1 MRYIFLLL
9 LIYPGCNNI
18 EPVDIIL
25 YNGKIITLDEKSSIA
40 EAIAIKGQSI
50 YAVGKN
56 EVIRQL
62 RADEVLD
69 LKGKTVVPGFT
80 DNHYHRIGGGPG
92 VDLSRVRS
100 FSELISA
107 IASRASKTAPG
118 KIVITNS
125 DWHEGQLKEQT
136 LPYRDDLDTATTEHP
151 VVVVRGGHELI
162 LNTFALEKWGIDEL
176 TKAPE
181 GGSIG
186 RYPDGRLNGE
196 LVDAAK
202 RLVKL
207 PTENQSSNQ
216 LSNLPQE
223 LKSLNEVGLT
233 SIRYGSASPE
243 LYSELKNLHKRGEL
257 PLRVSVLLR
266 VPRNKPP
273 EQVLETLRSWD
284 IHPKEGNSW
293 LRVDGIK
300 LGVDGGFEGGLM
312 RDPYEEPWGKE
323 GTFYGLQTMETN
335 HFHEIVRAL
344 NREGWRIGTHAVGD
358 AAIDL
363 VLDAYESANEE
374 SSIVGKRWTIEHG
387 FIPRPDQFPR
397 MSKLGV
403 HITAQHHL
411 YVAAPSLIQYWGL
424 ERAQWVTPLRA
435 YIDASI
441 PVSLGTDTP
450 VIPYPPL
457 WVLYHFITRDT
468 ISAGIMGTKFKISR
482 EEALRAM
489 SIGYAKLTF
498 QEEVQG
504 TLEPTKNADLVVLSN
519 DILSCE
525 PSTIRDMDVLM
536 TMVGGKFVFN
546 K

>member
-1 MRYIFLLL
+1 M
-9 LIYPGCNNI
+9 
-18 EPVDIIL
+18 
-25 YNGKIITLDEKSSIA
+25 
-40 EAIAIKGQSI
+40 
-50 YAVGKN
+50 
-56 EVIRQL
+56 
-62 RADEVLD
+62 
-69 LKGKTVVPGFT
+69 
-80 DNHYHRIGGGPG
+80 
-92 VDLSRVRS
+92 
-100 FSELISA
+100 
-107 IASRASKTAPG
+107 
-118 KIVITNS
+118 
-125 DWHEGQLKEQT
+125 
-136 LPYRDDLDTATTEHP
+136 
-151 VVVVRGGHELI
+151 
-162 LNTFALEKWGIDEL
+162 
-176 TKAPE
+176 
-181 GGSIG
+181 
-186 RYPDGRLNGE
+186 
-196 LVDAAK
+196 
-202 RLVKL
+202 
-207 PTENQSSNQ
+207 
-216 LSNLPQE
+216 
-223 LKSLNEVGLT
+223 
-233 SIRYGSASPE
+233 
-243 LYSELKNLHKRGEL
+243 
-257 PLRVSVLLR
+257 LLR
-266 VPRNKPP
+266 VPRNKRPD
-273 EQVLETLRSWD
+273 QLLETLRSWD
-284 IHPKEGNSW
+284 IHPNEGNSW

-335 HFHEIVRAL
+335 HFHETVQTL